1 MGPGKVVIT
10 GIPQGEYIANYCYE
24 RDGEAKLLRTL
35 KVGTQRCGTGD
46 IFAAI
51 ITADAV
57 NGVPFQKSV
66 KKASNFIKKC
76 IQKSI
81 EMEIP
86 LTDGVCFEEL
96 LGTLR

>member
-1 MGPGKVVIT
+1 MKEKG
-10 GIPQGEYIANYCYE
+10 QF
-24 RDGEAKLLRTL
+24 LRTI

-57 NGVPFQKSV
+57 NGVEFEVSV
-66 KKASNFIKKC
+66 KKASGFIKKC
-76 IQKSI
+76 ILKSI

-86 LTDGVCFEEL
+86 LTDGVCFEEVL
-96 LGTLR
+96 DTLKA